1 MDLEEKEKLMKE
13 LEQLFNLNKKRHQ
26 EIEKLKELNKQVRFI
41 SKGLRTSLREKESEN
56 NILIKKNKYL
66 NAVLK
71 NVKEHEKIDGTDNV
85 DFALNLL
92 DINDF

>member
-1 MDLEEKEKLMKE
+1 MDLEEKEKLMKQ

-66 NAVLK
+66 NAVLE

-85 DFALNLL
+85 EFSLNLL

>member
-1 MDLEEKEKLMKE
+1 MDLEEKEKLMKQ

-41 SKGLRTSLREKESEN
+41 SKGLRTSLKEKESEN

-66 NAVLK
+66 NAVIK
-71 NVKEHEKIDGTDNV
+71 NIQEHEKTDGTDNV
-85 DFALNLL
+85 NFALNLL

>member
-1 MDLEEKEKLMKE
+1 MKQ

-66 NAVLK
+66 NAVLE

-85 DFALNLL
+85 EFSLNLL

>member
-1 MDLEEKEKLMKE
+1 MDLEEKEKLMKQ

-41 SKGLRTSLREKESEN
+41 SKGLRTSLKEKESEN

-66 NAVLK
+66 NAVIK
-71 NVKEHEKIDGTDNV
+71 KIQEHEKTDGTDNV
-85 DFALNLL
+85 NFALNLL

>member
-1 MDLEEKEKLMKE
+1 MDLEEKEKLMKQ

-41 SKGLRTSLREKESEN
+41 SKGLRTSLKEKESKN
-56 NILIKKNKYL
+56 NALIKKNKYL
-66 NAVLK
+66 NAVIK
-71 NVKEHEKIDGTDNV
+71 KIQEHEKIDGTDNV
-85 DFALNLL
+85 NFALNLL